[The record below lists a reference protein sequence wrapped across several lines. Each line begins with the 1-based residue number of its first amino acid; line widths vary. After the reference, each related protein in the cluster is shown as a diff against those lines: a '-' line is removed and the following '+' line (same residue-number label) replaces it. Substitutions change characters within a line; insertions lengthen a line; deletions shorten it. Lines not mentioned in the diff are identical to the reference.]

1 MSGIFNST
9 PLSKWFGKESTSK
22 STVRRRE
29 DDEDEEYD
37 PSYVFQPPTK
47 RAKLPSDPQ
56 HNNYSGA
63 HLFESPVTV
72 HVASNNTNNVP
83 AKVYGKFP
91 EPVAGPS
98 GVKSRKLFEKQNTAS
113 TNTIS
118 ANSFEN
124 QEVVNGDN
132 DSDSEDSTSGYS
144 SVARLVSKQK
154 SEDASNREP
163 EKITPKAKSLFTSSK
178 LYNIFFKYSN

>member
-1 MSGIFNST
+1 VSGIFNST

-56 HNNYSGA
+56 HNNYSA

-72 HVASNNTNNVP
+72 HVASNNTNNVS

-178 LYNIFFKYSN
+178 LYNIFLKYSN